1 MDISRRTFLALSAA
15 AGAGLPLTRFGEL
28 AAAPTAPAAAKTVP
42 ICVFTKPLQWM
53 DYDAVAGTA
62 AEAGFDGLDIAVRP
76 SGHVLPERVATDLP
90 RAVEAAKRAGLV
102 VPMIT
107 TEILDAHAPHSEE
120 ILKTAKALGI
130 GYYRM
135 GWYAYGDEHDPAGR
149 IEELRP
155 KVHDLAQLNA
165 QYRIQGAYQNH
176 VGGER
181 VGGSVWDIY
190 MLIRGEDPRWLGAQY
205 DIRHATA
212 EGGTTWPLGI
222 ELLRSYIRTTDIKD
236 FHWEKRSRGW
246 SPVSVPIGEGM
257 VNWPAYYKLIR
268 ELGISGPVSVHFE
281 YPPIEGKND
290 LAAGP
295 RRKQAVELMKKDLA
309 RVREMRVAAGLEG

>member
-15 AGAGLPLTRFGEL
+15 AGAGIPLARLDALGATPLGGAVKAE
-28 AAAPTAPAAAKTVP
+28 P
-42 ICVFTKPLQWM
+42 ITVFTKPLQWL
-53 DYDAVAGTA
+53 DYDAVAATV
-62 AEAGFDGLDIAVRP
+62 AEAGFDGMDIAVRP
-76 SGHVLPERVATDLP
+76 GGHVLPERVADDLP
-90 RAVEAAKRAGLV
+90 RAVEAARKAGLV

-107 TEILDAHAPHSEE
+107 TGITDAHDRYSEP
-120 ILKTAKALGI
+120 IIRAASALGI

-135 GWYAYGDEHDPAGR
+135 GWYDYGDTHEPAKI
-149 IEELRP
+149 IESLKPR
-155 KVHDLAQLNA
+155 VRDLAQLNA

-176 VGGER
+176 VGGDR
-181 VGGSVWDIY
+181 VGGPVWDIW
-190 MLIRGEDPRWLGAQY
+190 MLIRDEDPRWIGAQY

-212 EGGTTWPLGI
+212 EGGTTWPLAI
-222 ELLRSYIRTTDIKD
+222 ELLRNHIKTTDIKD
-236 FHWEKRSRGW
+236 FHWQKGARGW

-257 VNWPAYYKLIR
+257 VNWTAYYKLIR

-295 RRKQAVELMKKDLA
+295 RRKQAVELMKKDLT
-309 RVREMRVAAGLEG
+309 RVREMRSAAGLPA